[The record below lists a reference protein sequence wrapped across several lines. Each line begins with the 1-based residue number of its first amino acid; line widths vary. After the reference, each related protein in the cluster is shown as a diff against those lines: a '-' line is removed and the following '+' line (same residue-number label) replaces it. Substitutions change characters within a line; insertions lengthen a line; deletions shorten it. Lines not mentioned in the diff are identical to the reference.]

1 MQRNVIRF
9 SMEMRLSII
18 VHVNR
23 ASLDIIVKQISTI
36 VKVLF
41 VRRIIPIVSME
52 LIPFIVNV
60 ERIIN
65 EVSLFTFRRRFQRKR
80 ETNVIQIGM
89 VLVSNRILVIH
100 HRAIKMRRV
109 IIWMV
114 DNIVVCVQRR
124 TQVFDVMKILM
135 NVLFF
140 HSFVEMVER
149 KFAVLVKGICQWS
162 FEGVWMKLVPIGVIV
177 HLVGMVQHVRKRWI
191 IVFLNHAIE
200 MVPVSIK

>member
-109 IIWMV
+109 II
-114 DNIVVCVQRR
+114 
-124 TQVFDVMKILM
+124 
-135 NVLFF
+135 
-140 HSFVEMVER
+140 
-149 KFAVLVKGICQWS
+149 
-162 FEGVWMKLVPIGVIV
+162 
-177 HLVGMVQHVRKRWI
+177 
-191 IVFLNHAIE
+191 
-200 MVPVSIK
+200 

>member
-23 ASLDIIVKQISTI
+23 ASPDIIVKQISTI

-109 IIWMV
+109 II
-114 DNIVVCVQRR
+114 
-124 TQVFDVMKILM
+124 
-135 NVLFF
+135 
-140 HSFVEMVER
+140 
-149 KFAVLVKGICQWS
+149 
-162 FEGVWMKLVPIGVIV
+162 
-177 HLVGMVQHVRKRWI
+177 
-191 IVFLNHAIE
+191 
-200 MVPVSIK
+200 